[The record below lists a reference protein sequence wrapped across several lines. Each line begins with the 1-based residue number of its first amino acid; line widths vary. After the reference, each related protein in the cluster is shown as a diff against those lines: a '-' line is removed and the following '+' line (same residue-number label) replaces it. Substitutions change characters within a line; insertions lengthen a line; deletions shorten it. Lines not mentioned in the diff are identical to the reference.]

1 MHELMACMASVL
13 ILCLFIT
20 QAAAGT
26 NTFIEAAYCERKIS
40 EYTSEEYTEEEV
52 PAATEELKDELEK
65 MPGVMAEIKGDKL
78 DIRLDGVIGP
88 AEALGITDNSIHI
101 EKDLKLKIRKEED
114 VQHDGID
121 GDSPYD
127 DSSYQD
133 ADGDESDADILDVN
147 N

>member
-1 MHELMACMASVL
+1 M
-13 ILCLFIT
+13 
-20 QAAAGT
+20 
-26 NTFIEAAYCERKIS
+26 
-40 EYTSEEYTEEEV
+40 
-52 PAATEELKDELEK
+52 PAATEELRDELEK

-127 DSSYQD
+127 DSSDQD